1 MQTKT
6 EEGGT
11 HGERYTFHN
20 CFDCGPFLQLEQ
32 GVGNTDAVADQKLL
46 QLLSFLLSGTED
58 SSEFHQTKL
67 PKLQQQGRQ
76 VQQAV
81 QVDSLQAV
89 LNYRGAQESGYKSI
103 SLQPLLLHSSGVI
116 NHPGKAGVGWGVLW
130 LDLLLLRK
138 DESLSHRVSSKGRI
152 FART

>member
-1 MQTKT
+1 MRK
-6 EEGGT
+6 GT
-11 HGERYTFHN
+11 RSTTV
-20 CFDCGPFLQLEQ
+20 FDCGPFLQLEQ

-116 NHPGKAGVGWGVLW
+116 NHPGKGGCHGLTSCCYGKMKVFHIV
-130 LDLLLLRK
+130 
-138 DESLSHRVSSKGRI
+138 
-152 FART
+152 